1 MASHTPDACWPG
13 AGWIAKAVLDE
24 QEVPQLPGVT
34 IFPAEHRLFK
44 NAEGYPQHVWFWHI
58 YDGRVINYED
68 PYSVPALFKLALQY
82 GFRRQGDQF
91 FVRVSSN
98 RPWRDLA
105 AEPVVRE
112 IFVNLARVG
121 L

>member
-1 MASHTPDACWPG
+1 M
-13 AGWIAKAVLDE
+13 
-24 QEVPQLPGVT
+24 
-34 IFPAEHRLFK
+34 
-44 NAEGYPQHVWFWHI
+44 
-58 YDGRVINYED
+58 INYED